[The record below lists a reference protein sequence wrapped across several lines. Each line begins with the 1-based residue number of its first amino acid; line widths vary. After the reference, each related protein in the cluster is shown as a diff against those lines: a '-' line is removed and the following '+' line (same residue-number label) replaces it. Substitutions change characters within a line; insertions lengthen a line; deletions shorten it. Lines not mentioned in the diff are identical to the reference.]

1 MVQRRALLAAAV
13 CLGAMAR
20 PAERIPAGYRE
31 AITAAGVPDSAALS
45 MATRWRSTGAGSALA
60 SIGGLPP
67 VPGKLALTGGSM
79 VFHPDGGTGPLAYPL
94 YRLRRNAARALVRKP
109 VVSLLD
115 VAALGRDTV
124 YLFHLDGAVIETATP
139 GVLREL
145 LRDPSR
151 VDSLGDAWTTVET
164 PLVARSDLP
173 GAMHLVAELEASPF
187 ADSLFSLFG
196 RPERPAGIV
205 GARGERAGRLGEYI
219 TSRDSISLSPS
230 RMAATAQ
237 LRHAFTHEL
246 AHRWQRRHGDVA
258 AAAWGGV
265 GPIRDSLRYGF
276 GNPDEHQAEALAF
289 AVHFL
294 QTTARGASRDGA
306 AQLLDAYERLVPG
319 TRAMARL
326 VLRQPVY
333 LKHPL
338 AGSPLEPAHAAE
350 RRTDVPA
357 DATYTS
363 VDTN

>member
-1 MVQRRALLAAAV
+1 MVPRRALLAAAI
-13 CLGAMAR
+13 CLGATAR

-31 AITAAGVPDSAALS
+31 AVSPVGETDSTALR

-67 VPGKLALTGGSM
+67 VPGKLTLTGGSM
-79 VFHPDGGTGPLAYPL
+79 VFHPDAGTAPLAYPL
-94 YRLRRNAARALVRKP
+94 YRIRRNAAQVLIRRPA
-109 VVSLLD
+109 VSLLD
-115 VAALGRDTV
+115 VASLGRDTV

-164 PLVARSDLP
+164 PLVGRNDVTAAVR
-173 GAMHLVAELEASPF
+173 LVGELESGRF
-187 ADSLFSLFG
+187 ADSLFALFG
-196 RPERPAGIV
+196 RPGRPIGIV
-205 GARGERAGRLGEYI
+205 GARGQRAGRLGEYI

-246 AHRWQRRHGDVA
+246 AHRWQRRHADLA

-294 QTTARGASRDGA
+294 QATARGASREGA

-319 TRAMARL
+319 TRAMARML
-326 VLRQPVY
+326 LKQPVY
-333 LKHPL
+333 QQHSL
-338 AGSPLEPAHAAE
+338 AGSPIEPAHAAE

-357 DATYTS
+357 DATYIS
-363 VDTN
+363 VDLN